1 MATATATPQAPSTD
15 ISSDMAVKSENITYR
30 VWVKL
35 NDQGKIAD
43 VKYGTAGK
51 DNAFWKEMESKTEY
65 TLAFEQTVK
74 AYKGGTIDGARA
86 IIDNDEEFLI
96 VVNRGIAAKFNQKI
110 AQAFRELTDDET
122 NLKFEVTEGVFDSLD
137 LLREDTKRLSLSP
150 VEKAEKL
157 MLSVLRGMNPNA
169 TDDQL
174 RAQIQ
179 QMFAAA
185 QAASV

>member
-1 MATATATPQAPSTD
+1 MSTAIATPQAPSSD
-15 ISSDMAVKSENITYR
+15 LSSDMAVKTENITYR

-35 NDQGKIAD
+35 ADTGKIAD

-51 DNAFWKEMESKTEY
+51 DNAFWKEMEAKTEY
-65 TLAFEQTVK
+65 TLAFEQTVRS
-74 AYKGGTIDGARA
+74 YKGGTIDGAKQ
-86 IIDNDEEFLI
+86 IFDNDEEFLLVI
-96 VVNRGIAAKFNQKI
+96 NRGIAAKFNQKV

-122 NLKFEVTEGVFDSLD
+122 NLKFEPTEGVFDTLD

-157 MLSVLRGMNPNA
+157 MLSVLKGMNPNA

-185 QAASV
+185 QAATV